1 MKDSTLQ
8 SYRDE
13 FHDRGYF
20 VVPALLDSHEIQ
32 RFRDAADALFER
44 SRNLTCSDEIFDLE
58 PAHTSEQPR
67 IRRIKAPH
75 RVDPVFDD
83 FMRHPKLVAILT
95 AILGPDIRH
104 QYVKLN
110 SKAADGGA
118 PLEWH
123 QDWAFY
129 PHTND
134 SVLAVGLMIDDVG
147 PDNGPTLIIPGSH
160 RPRRVLDHH
169 RDGVFVGAIDPDQ
182 VGIDFGEA
190 VPVTGSAGTIYVF
203 DAFIVHG
210 AGRNTSPRIRRNCF
224 YEFMASDAWPL
235 EGIHGED
242 MKKAL
247 GPIESRSVAGQAVVT
262 PRLAEVPVR
271 LPLPRPAG
279 QHYGSIYE
287 IQQAMPNRFFA

>member
-1 MKDSTLQ
+1 
-8 SYRDE
+8 
-13 FHDRGYF
+13 
-20 VVPALLDSHEIQ
+20 
-32 RFRDAADALFER
+32 
-44 SRNLTCSDEIFDLE
+44 
-58 PAHTSEQPR
+58 
-67 IRRIKAPH
+67 
-75 RVDPVFDD
+75 
-83 FMRHPKLVAILT
+83 MRHPKLLTVLT
-95 AILGPDIRH
+95 AILGPDVRH

-160 RPRRVLDHH
+160 RPRRVLNHH
-169 RDGVFVGAIDPDQ
+169 RDGVFVGAIDPNC
-182 VGIDFGEA
+182 GEIDFDQA
-190 VPVTGSAGTIYVF
+190 VAVTGSAGTIYVF

-210 AGRNTSPRIRRNCF
+210 AARNTSPRIRRNCF

-242 MKKAL
+242 MKSVL
-247 GPIESRSVAGQAVVT
+247 GPIESRAVSGQAIVT

-287 IQQAMPNRFFA
+287 VQHAMPQRFFA

>member
-1 MKDSTLQ
+1 MEQRILQ
-8 SYRDE
+8 SYRDQYR
-13 FHDRGYF
+13 DRGYF
-20 VVPALLDSHEIQ
+20 VVPDLLDETEIQ
-32 RFRDAADALFER
+32 RFRDATDALIER
-44 SRNLTCSDEIFDLE
+44 SRKLTGSDEIFDLE
-58 PAHTSEQPR
+58 PGHTSEQPR

-75 RVDPVFDD
+75 RVDPVFDE
-83 FMRHPKLVAILT
+83 FMQHPALLSVLT

-110 SKAADGGA
+110 SKAADGGV

-169 RDGVFVGAIDPDQ
+169 RDGVFVGAIDPDRA
-182 VGIDFGEA
+182 GLDFDQA

-210 AGRNTSPRIRRNCF
+210 AARNTSPRMRRNCF

-242 MKKAL
+242 MKIVL
-247 GPIESRSVAGQAVVT
+247 GPIESRGVAGQAVVT

-279 QHYGSIYE
+279 QRYGSIYE